1 MRPGHYCNAG
11 LIYFR
16 TWLCY
21 HEIQAGWGPG
31 TFSGEV
37 EMCFDDTLSQLKCE
51 GQELRNVLSDV
62 LRQDNGSE
70 LAEEQ
75 NTDIVLQCSYEH

>member
-1 MRPGHYCNAG
+1 
-11 LIYFR
+11 
-16 TWLCY
+16 
-21 HEIQAGWGPG
+21 
-31 TFSGEV
+31 
-37 EMCFDDTLSQLKCE
+37 MCFDDTLSQLKCE

-75 NTDIVLQCSYEH
+75 NTDTTM

>member
-1 MRPGHYCNAG
+1 MY
-11 LIYFR
+11 
-16 TWLCY
+16 
-21 HEIQAGWGPG
+21 
-31 TFSGEV
+31 
-37 EMCFDDTLSQLKCE
+37 FDDTLSQLKCE

-62 LRQDNGSE
+62 LRQDNGSK